1 MWKQWPSF
9 IHALYGVMG
18 RRSFAWLQLD
28 TITRATQHM
37 WVEAVG
43 LDDLWSADVIY
54 LNEK

>member
-1 MWKQWPSF
+1 METIANFYSCSMW
-9 IHALYGVMG
+9 VMG

-43 LDDLWSADVIY
+43 LDDLWSADV
-54 LNEK
+54 KK